1 MKFPVMRFSGA
12 ALRRAR
18 TATVLGFVVV
28 VSLIFAVLWVNM
40 GGQIP
45 HITGGYRVSAS
56 MAGAE
61 NLVYDSDV
69 RIAGVPVGK
78 IRGLHHDGDRVM
90 ATMEIRGSA
99 HPLHDGATVQLRP
112 KTLIAETYLEVAD
125 GKGRAIP
132 DGGRLPDTAFVPSV
146 SVDDL
151 LNSLDPPTRAAVG
164 SLVRRLGAV
173 TDGQAQDLSAAMG
186 ALGHLGREG
195 HDALDVLAAQSE
207 DLQGLVAQTAALL
220 STLDEGEGQ
229 IARLASAAEKV
240 TAASAARDDKL
251 AQAVRMLPG
260 FLTAARAASAPLSQ
274 LSGALTPLAQPLQR
288 AAPDLDAALGQLP
301 GATAALRGLLPSLD
315 VVVARSPDTL
325 TRIPTFAG
333 DVDALIPPLRMAL
346 GDINPMLAYLAPYG
360 KDLASFAANVG
371 QVFSAVGPAGAQA
384 RILVIFNEKSF
395 TGDLPVGSQVGPL
408 QKSNPY
414 PAPGSAAHPT
424 QGNGTAHRVPEEH

>member
-1 MKFPVMRFSGA
+1 MRFTADG
-12 ALRRAR
+12 LRRAR
-18 TATVLGFVVV
+18 TATVLGFVVL

-45 HITGGYRVSAS
+45 HITGGYRVDAS
-56 MAGAE
+56 MSAAQ

-78 IRGLHHDGDRVM
+78 IRGLHHEGDRVM
-90 ATMEIRGSA
+90 ATMEIRGAA
-99 HPLHDGATVQLRP
+99 HPLHEGATVHLRP
-112 KTLIAETYLEVAD
+112 KTLIEETYVEVVD
-125 GKGRAIP
+125 GKGPSIP
-132 DGGRLPDTAFVPSV
+132 DGGRLPDTAYVPAV

-151 LNSLDPPTRAAVG
+151 LNSLDPPTRTAIG

-173 TDGQAQDLSAAMG
+173 TDGQAQNLSTALS

-229 IARLASAAEKV
+229 IARLSSAAEKV
-240 TAASAARDDKL
+240 TAASAARDEKL
-251 AQAVRMLPG
+251 AAAIRLLPG
-260 FLTAARAASAPLSQ
+260 FLTSARAASAPLSQ
-274 LSGALTPLAQPLQR
+274 LSGALTPLADPLRR
-288 AAPDLDAALGQLP
+288 AAPDLNTALVELP
-301 GATAALRGLLPSLD
+301 GATSALRALLPPLD
-315 VVVARSPDTL
+315 VALARAPDTL
-325 TRIPTFAG
+325 TRTPAFAA

-371 QVFSAVGPAGAQA
+371 QVFSAVGPAGPQA

-395 TGDLPVGSQVGPL
+395 TGDSPVGSQAGPL

-414 PAPGSAAHPT
+414 PAPGGAAHPT
-424 QGNGTAHRVPEEH
+424 QGDGTAPRVRKEP